1 MRILLAEDDRS
12 QAESIQSWLELD
24 GYQVD
29 WVERGDYALTAIEQ
43 HDYDC
48 ILLDRGLPQLTG
60 EKVLTTI
67 RHKQKNVPVIFI
79 TARDSIHDRVEGLDL
94 GANDYLVKPFSL
106 EELSARIRAQLRK
119 QTLSQQSI
127 LTWGDLQLDT
137 QAKVVLCAGKTIDL
151 TAKEFQILR
160 KLMVHPEHI
169 ITRDQLEEALYA
181 WGEEIESNAI
191 EVFIYQ
197 LRKKIGSSSIKT
209 IRGLGS
215 EESPDDLQ
223 INHQIRVEAHLVA

>member
-48 ILLDRGLPQLTG
+48 ILLDRGLPELAG

-67 RHKQKNVPVIFI
+67 RYKQKNVPVIFI

-127 LTWGDLQLDT
+127 LTWRDLHLDT
-137 QAKVVLCAGKTIDL
+137 QAKVVLLAGNSIDL

-181 WGEEIESNAI
+181 WGDEIESNAI

-209 IRGLGS
+209 IRGLGYRMG
-215 EESPDDLQ
+215 DLK
-223 INHQIRVEAHLVA
+223 

>member
-24 GYQVD
+24 GYLVD

-48 ILLDRGLPQLTG
+48 ILLDRGLPQLAG

-67 RHKQKNVPVIFI
+67 RYKQKNVPVIFI

-137 QAKVVLCAGKTIDL
+137 QAKVVLSAGKSIDL

-197 LRKKIGSSSIKT
+197 LRKKIGSSCIKT
-209 IRGLGS
+209 IRGLGYRMG
-215 EESPDDLQ
+215 DLK
-223 INHQIRVEAHLVA
+223 

>member
-48 ILLDRGLPQLTG
+48 ILLDQGLPQLTG

-137 QAKVVLCAGKTIDL
+137 QAKVVLSAGKTIDL

-209 IRGLGS
+209 IRGLGYRMG
-215 EESPDDLQ
+215 DLK
-223 INHQIRVEAHLVA
+223 